1 MKKLC
6 NKFGCNNL
14 IDLKDRYCN
23 EHKKETQE
31 QIRKWRKDYDDK
43 RKGDKYRK
51 FYKSVQWRIVRDYIL
66 KRDNYICQDC
76 IKDNKITIC
85 NTVHHIIEVK
95 EDYSKALDENNLI
108 TLCADCHNKVHKR
121 FERG

>member
-14 IDLKDRYCN
+14 IDLKDRYCD

-43 RKGDKYRK
+43 RKDDRYRK
-51 FYKSVQWRIVRDYIL
+51 FYKSTQWKIVRDYIL
-66 KRDNYICQDC
+66 KRDNYICQEC
-76 IKDNKITIC
+76 IKDNKMTIC
-85 NTVHHIIEVK
+85 NTVHHIVEVK
-95 EDYSKALDENNLI
+95 DDFSKALDESNLI
-108 TLCADCHNKVHKR
+108 TLCADCHNKIHNR
-121 FERG
+121 F